1 MMSLKPQPPREM
13 PEETARIGNQLL
25 APESPYRLVGEQLYA
40 KYRDEDFADLYPAEG
55 QPGLSPVDLA
65 FVTAFQYMEDIADR
79 AAAEAV
85 RLRLDWKYALHLPLE
100 DAGFNFSV
108 LSEYRARLVNHQA
121 EGRVFEA
128 LLGDLQELG
137 LLKRRGRQRT
147 DSLAV
152 LTRVRHLNRLE
163 LVVETLRVALR
174 ALLASDA
181 EWTRATVPPT
191 WEERY
196 GERCVAERLSDEE
209 RTVLQNET
217 GRDGQWL
224 LERLAAASTPAHL
237 RRLPEVQVL
246 RTVWGQQYEVCER
259 EVVFRE
265 PGPYDGETRIQT
277 PHDPEARYSKKRDQ
291 EWIGDKLQVTETD
304 DEGRPHL
311 ITDIAITSS
320 VEGDQ
325 QALGEIQS
333 RQTERDVSPGERM
346 VDQGYVS
353 GATLEASTEIGEDLV
368 GPAPGD
374 HSPQAQLP
382 EGITLEQFQVD
393 IGRGIATCP
402 GGQSTA
408 KSSQTADGGRQF
420 KFDKATCAA
429 CPLRA
434 RCCTGQGGR
443 TITIGPHHAALQAAR
458 ARQQTDDFKERY
470 RQHRGGVEGCL
481 SSLVRGQG
489 IRVNRYVRR
498 AKNNLR
504 ALFVGV
510 AVNLRRAAR
519 WLAGIRPQVRHT
531 GLGLAG

>member
-1 MMSLKPQPPREM
+1 MSLKPQPPREM

-25 APESPYRLVGEQLYA
+25 ASESPYRLVGEQLYA
-40 KYRDEDFADLYPAEG
+40 KYRDEDFVDLYPAEG

-65 FVTAFQYMEDIADR
+65 FVTAFQYMEDLADR

-108 LSEYRARLVNHQA
+108 LSEYRARLVQHQA

-152 LTRVRHLNRLE
+152 LTRVRYLNRLE

-174 ALLASDA
+174 ALLASDP
-181 EWTRATVPPT
+181 EWTRATVAPT
-191 WEERY
+191 WEARY
-196 GERCVAERLSDEE
+196 GERCVAERLSDAE

-224 LERLAAASTPAHL
+224 LERLAAPGTPAHL
-237 RRLPEVQVL
+237 TRLPEVQVL
-246 RTVWGQQYEVCER
+246 RTVWEQQYEVRER
-259 EVVFRE
+259 EVVFRA

-277 PHDPEARYSKKRDQ
+277 PHDPEARYSKKREQ

-304 DEGRPHL
+304 DEELPHL

-320 VEGDQ
+320 VAGDQ

-333 RQTERDVSPGERM
+333 RQTERGVAPGERM

-353 GATLEASTEIGEDLV
+353 GATLEASTEMGEDLV

-374 HSPQAQLP
+374 HSPQERRVVGSSSLTSPPAP
-382 EGITLEQFQVD
+382 PVHCARGVAPGRVDERSPSGHITRPCKPRACANRPRTSNNVTAN
-393 IGRGIATCP
+393 IGGVWKGAYRHWCVVRGYA
-402 GGQSTA
+402 STA
-408 KSSQTADGGRQF
+408 TLGARRTTCGPCSWVWRSTCGGR
-420 KFDKATCAA
+420 
-429 CPLRA
+429 
-434 RCCTGQGGR
+434 
-443 TITIGPHHAALQAAR
+443 
-458 ARQQTDDFKERY
+458 
-470 RQHRGGVEGCL
+470 RGGW
-481 SSLVRGQG
+481 QG
-489 IRVNRYVRR
+489 Y
-498 AKNNLR
+498 
-504 ALFVGV
+504 
-510 AVNLRRAAR
+510 AR
-519 WLAGIRPQVRHT
+519 KCGARDWG
-531 GLGLAG
+531 

>member
-1 MMSLKPQPPREM
+1 MSLKPQPPREM
-13 PEETARIGNQLL
+13 PEAMIQIGAKLL
-25 APESPYRLVGEQLYA
+25 TPESPYRLVGERLYV

-85 RLRLDWKYALHLPLE
+85 RMRLDWKYALHLPL
-100 DAGFNFSV
+100 DYVGFNFSV
-108 LSEYRARLVNHQA
+108 LSEYRARLVSHQA
-121 EGRVFEA
+121 DGRVFEA
-128 LLGDLQELG
+128 LLNDLEGLG

-152 LTRVRHLNRLE
+152 LTRVRELTRLE
-163 LVVETLRVALR
+163 LVVETVRVTLQ
-174 ALLASDA
+174 ALLAVDP

-191 WEERY
+191 WEDRY
-196 GERCVAERLSDEE
+196 GERCVAERLSDSE
-209 RTVLQNET
+209 RSILQKET

-224 LERLAAASTPAHL
+224 LDRLAAPSTPSNL
-237 RRLPEVQVL
+237 TRLSEVEVL
-246 RTVWGQQYEVCER
+246 RTVWEQQYEVRDR
-259 EVVFRE
+259 EVIFRA
-265 PGPYDGETRIQT
+265 PGPYDGTTRIQS

-304 DEGRPHL
+304 DEGLPHL

-320 VEGDQ
+320 VESDQ

-333 RQTERDVSPGERM
+333 RQVERDVLPSERM

-353 GATLEASTEIGEDLV
+353 GATLEASADIGEDLV

-374 HSPQAQLP
+374 NSPQAQLP
-382 EGITLEQFQVD
+382 DGLTLDQFKVD
-393 IGRGIATCP
+393 MEHGVATCP
-402 GGQSTA
+402 GGQSTTNR
-408 KSSQTADGGRQF
+408 SQPADGGVQF
-420 KFDKATCAA
+420 KFDKDICAA
-429 CPLRA
+429 CPLRT
-434 RCCTGQGGR
+434 RCCMGQGGR
-443 TITIGPHHAALQAAR
+443 TITLGPHHAALQAAR
-458 ARQQTDDFKERY
+458 ARQQTEDFKERY

-481 SSLVRGQG
+481 SGLVRGQG
-489 IRVNRYVRR
+489 IRVNRYIGR

-510 AVNLRRAAR
+510 AVNLLRAAR
-519 WLAGIRPQVRHT
+519 WLAGIRPQVRRT
-531 GLGLAG
+531 GLGLAA

>member
-1 MMSLKPQPPREM
+1 MSLKPQPPREM
-13 PEETARIGNQLL
+13 PAELARIGAKLL
-25 APESPYRLVGEQLYA
+25 PPESPYRLVGEQLYA
-40 KYRDEDFADLYPAEG
+40 KYRDADYADLYPAEG

-65 FVTAFQYMEDIADR
+65 FVTAFQYMEDLADR

-85 RLRLDWKYALHLPLE
+85 QMRLDWKYALHLPLDYE
-100 DAGFNFSV
+100 GFNFSV

-121 EGRVFEA
+121 EGRVFDA
-128 LLGDLQELG
+128 LLKDLQAVG

-152 LTRVRHLNRLE
+152 LTRVRELTRLE
-163 LVVETLRVALR
+163 LVVETLRVALQ
-174 ALLASDA
+174 ALLAVDP

-196 GERCVAERLSDEE
+196 GERCVAERLSDSE
-209 RTVLQNET
+209 RAVLQNET

-224 LERLAAASTPAHL
+224 LDRLAASTTPTVL
-237 RRLPEVQVL
+237 WPLSEVEVL
-246 RTVWGQQYEVCER
+246 RTVWEQQFIVR
-259 EVVFRE
+259 EQTVVWRE
-265 PGPYDGETRIQT
+265 PGPYDGTTRIQS
-277 PHDPEARYSKKRDQ
+277 PHDPEARYSKKHDQ

-304 DEGRPHL
+304 DEELPHL
-311 ITDIAITSS
+311 IVDIALTSS
-320 VEGDQ
+320 VESDQ
-325 QALGEIQS
+325 PALGEIQD
-333 RQTERDVSPGERM
+333 RQAERAVLPSQRF

-353 GATLEASTEIGEDLV
+353 GETLDASADRGEDLI
-368 GPAPGD
+368 GPAPAD
-374 HSPQAQLP
+374 HSPQSRLP
-382 EGITLEQFQVD
+382 DGITHDQFKVNQESSS
-393 IGRGIATCP
+393 ATCP
-402 GGQSTA
+402 AGHV
-408 KSSQTADGGRQF
+408 SSGHSRAADGSQQF
-420 KFDKATCAA
+420 KFDPAVCAA

-443 TITIGPHHAALQAAR
+443 TITFGPHYEALQAAR
-458 ARQQTDDFKERY
+458 ARQQTDEFKQQY

-481 SSLVRGQG
+481 SALVRGQG

-519 WLAGIRPQVRHT
+519 WLAGIRPQVRRKE
-531 GLGLAG
+531 LGFAG